1 MMPRLNNA
9 SLRHTLFATGAACA
23 LAASPA
29 AHSATTA
36 EIEAKL
42 NALTSQ
48 VDELRAELTQVRAQ
62 EAAASGKPLP
72 PTVATTGAAT
82 AVATGAESRPALEW
96 SGYGELNYSRPTDDA
111 SATTADMGR
120 FVLGASYRF
129 DDKTRLVS
137 EVEIEHAVS
146 SADDPG
152 EVEIEQAYIE
162 RQINNS
168 MFAKA
173 GLFLMPVGMLNES
186 HEPTRYYGVFRN
198 SIETRIIPTTWREGG
213 FGLQGNTTGGLRW
226 DVGITTGFNLSK
238 WDATSAEGQESPLGS
253 IHQELALAAAD
264 DLAQFVALNYTG
276 IPGLRLGASVF
287 TGDASQGQ
295 PGFDHNRITLWETHA
310 RWNPGNW
317 DLSALYSRGTIS
329 NTQAVNL
336 TLVGNPTLI
345 PEAFFGWYVEAAYRA
360 NLPNDWTLAPFAR
373 YEQLNTGSSYATLAP
388 GLTPDPLADEKV
400 ITAGF
405 NLDIARGVVFK
416 LDYQHFEL
424 DSGRSRF
431 DLGIGYQF

>member
-1 MMPRLNNA
+1 MRRPVNM
-9 SLRHTLFATGAACA
+9 SLRPAMLAVGGLVCA
-23 LAASPA
+23 VLAAPA

-36 EIEAKL
+36 EVEAKL

-48 VDELRAELTQVRAQ
+48 VDELRAELAQLKAQ

-72 PTVATTGAAT
+72 PAAPAASAAAT
-82 AVATGAESRPALEW
+82 ATGAVASPLQW
-96 SGYGELNYSRPTDDA
+96 MGYGELNYSRPTDDA
-111 SATTADMGR
+111 AATTADVGR
-120 FVLGASYRF
+120 FVLGVTYAF
-129 DDKTRLVS
+129 DDRTKLVS
-137 EVEIEHAVS
+137 EVEVEHAVS

-162 RQINNS
+162 RQIHNS

-173 GLFLMPVGMLNES
+173 GLFLIPVGLINEN
-186 HEPTRYYGVFRN
+186 HEPTHYYGVFRN
-198 SIETRIIPTTWREGG
+198 QVETQIIPTTWREGG
-213 FGLQGNTTGGLRW
+213 FELEGNTLGGLRW
-226 DVGITTGFNLSK
+226 NAGITTGFNLSK
-238 WDATSAEGQESPLGS
+238 WDATSTEGQQAPLGS

-287 TGDASQGQ
+287 TGDAAQGQ
-295 PGFDHNRITLWETHA
+295 PGFDNNRVTLWEAHA

-317 DLSALYSRGTIS
+317 DLSALYSRGSIS
-329 NTQAVNL
+329 NTRDVNL

-345 PEAFFGWYVEAAYRA
+345 PESFFGWYVEAAYRA
-360 NLPNDWTLAPFAR
+360 NLANDWTLSPFAR

-388 GLTPDPLADEKV
+388 GLTPDPPSDER
-400 ITAGF
+400 IFTAGF
-405 NLDIARGVVFK
+405 NFGLARGVVFK
-416 LDYQHFEL
+416 LDYQHFER
-424 DSGRSRF
+424 DSTSSRF